1 MSLRTP
7 LAEVRGLG
15 SAKAGLHHWWWQR
28 LTAIALVPL
37 TLWLT
42 ASLLAVG
49 TAEYAVVLEWAR
61 RPLSALLI
69 ACFVLAL
76 YYHSY
81 LGMQVIIEDYVSST
95 WQRITCLL
103 ALKLLAILPAL
114 VCVYALIKLVSGA

>member
-7 LAEVRGLG
+7 LSKVRGHG
-15 SAKAGLHHWWWQR
+15 SAKSGAEHFWRQR
-28 LTAIALVPL
+28 VTAVANIPL
-37 TLWLT
+37 MILF
-42 ASLLAVG
+42 V
-49 TAEYAVVLEWAR
+49 VVLVANLGGSHATVAATMSS
-61 RPLSALLI
+61 PPVALLFLLIILSA
-69 ACFVLAL
+69 V
-76 YYHSY
+76 YHMY